1 LRDRRERN
9 RRLIHFGFGFGA
21 LLVPVL
27 GREGALALAG
37 AAVLYN
43 AVFAPTLGW
52 DKSYRRPGEGRI
64 GGLVT
69 YPLAVFLA
77 ILLAPLPAAMVAW
90 AVLAVAD
97 PLAATIGTQWPE
109 PGLAWTP
116 RKSWSGTV
124 AAAIG
129 GSAATWMI
137 LSYLG
142 RDPAVLTVVATGLGA
157 ALAES
162 ISWPMDDNIPVV
174 AAAAGVVVL
183 VGG

>member
-1 LRDRRERN
+1 M
-9 RRLIHFGFGFGA
+9 
-21 LLVPVL
+21 PVL

-52 DKSYRRPGEGRI
+52 DKSYRRPGESRF

-69 YPLAVFLA
+69 YPVAVFLA

-97 PLAATIGTQWPE
+97 PLAATIGTVWPK
-109 PGLAWTP
+109 PALPWTP
-116 RKSWSGTV
+116 RKSWSGTI
-124 AAAIG
+124 AAAVG
-129 GSAATWMI
+129 GCAATWLI

-142 RDPAVLTVVATGLGA
+142 RDAAPLTVVATGVGA

-162 ISWPMDDNIPVV
+162 ISWPIDDNIPVV
-174 AAAAGVVVL
+174 AAAAGVLVL
-183 VGG
+183 VGY